1 VFLFRGEKRRGRGER
16 EKRGKVSPSLS
27 LSSFPSSFRKKTKK
41 TFFKKKLLSPR
52 RDRRRDQPE
61 PEQRHQLVGAPVR
74 LLPPDQRRLDE
85 AQGQLRVCRGG
96 GRGVL
101 RGGKKSERGRRGGRG
116 EKGKPRASHPASHA
130 KKQRKKDSYHRRVE
144 NLPGVLDL
152 RVLGVLSGGTMERRL
167 LRRVFGFLKS
177 EGKVRREEVE
187 KRERTSSDGKRDRCF
202 FCSLL
207 LSALSPPPNQ
217 SPVVFLDQR

>member
-1 VFLFRGEKRRGRGER
+1 MRHRASCVFVE
-16 EKRGKVSPSLS
+16 
-27 LSSFPSSFRKKTKK
+27 
-41 TFFKKKLLSPR
+41 
-52 RDRRRDQPE
+52 
-61 PEQRHQLVGAPVR
+61 
-74 LLPPDQRRLDE
+74 
-85 AQGQLRVCRGG
+85 GG
-96 GRGVL
+96 GWGVL

-116 EKGKPRASHPASHA
+116 EKGKPRATHPASNA

-152 RVLGVLSGGTMERRL
+152 RVLGVLSGGTMEKRL